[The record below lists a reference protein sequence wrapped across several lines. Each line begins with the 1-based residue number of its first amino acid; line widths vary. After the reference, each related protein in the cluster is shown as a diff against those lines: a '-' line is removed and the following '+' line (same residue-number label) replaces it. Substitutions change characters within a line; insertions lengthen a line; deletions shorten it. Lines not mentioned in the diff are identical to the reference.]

1 MFQRQLSCVVVTNV
15 GCSCHVLCCSFNA
28 IFSHSE
34 FNRLLTSTLQ
44 LSMLPQAHTDNH
56 THAPTH
62 TKKPIIMNERI
73 QKKKAHIPPDTG
85 THTTRHRHTY
95 HQTQTHIP
103 PDTGTHTTRH
113 RHTYHQTRIQT
124 HTYTHTDT

>member
-44 LSMLPQAHTDNH
+44 LSMLPQAHTDTH
-56 THAPTH
+56 THARTH
-62 TKKPIIMNERI
+62 TT
-73 QKKKAHIPPDTG
+73 DTG
-85 THTTRHRHTY
+85 THTTRHAYRHIHTRT
-95 HQTQTHIP
+95 HTRMHTRTQTHTQILTQTRRYHI
-103 PDTGTHTTRH
+103 DTGRH
-113 RHTYHQTRIQT
+113 HL
-124 HTYTHTDT
+124 

>member
-44 LSMLPQAHTDNH
+44 LSMLPQAHTDTH
-56 THAPTH
+56 THAT
-62 TKKPIIMNERI
+62 
-73 QKKKAHIPPDTG
+73 
-85 THTTRHRHTY
+85 THTTNT
-95 HQTQTHIP
+95 
-103 PDTGTHTTRH
+103 DTHTTRH
-113 RHTYHQTRIQT
+113 RHTYHQTRIHT
-124 HTYTHTDT
+124 HTYTHTYTHAYTHTDTHTQILTQTHRYHIDTGRHHL